1 MDKPSVIA
9 HTLNGGLLLL
19 GVALVLQNFASLKN
33 MRPYEQLVLVLLF
46 AGVVGIHGISHA
58 KLESQYNYNP
68 WRLFF

>member
-1 MDKPSVIA
+1 MERPSVIA

-19 GVALVLQNFASLKN
+19 GAALVVQNFGALKN
-33 MRPYEQLVLVLLF
+33 LRVYEQLVLILLF
-46 AGVVGIHGISHA
+46 AGVVGVHAISHA